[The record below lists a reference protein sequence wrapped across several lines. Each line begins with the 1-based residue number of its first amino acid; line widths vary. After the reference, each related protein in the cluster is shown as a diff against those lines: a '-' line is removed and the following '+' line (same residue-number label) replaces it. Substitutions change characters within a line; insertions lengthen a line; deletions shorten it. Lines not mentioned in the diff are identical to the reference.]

1 MTDAHT
7 PSSDDAENDREYMLL
22 RPEPEAIGAFLGD
35 EGIDIETAVVTSP
48 SGDTPG
54 TLTIQ
59 FWTGKSDRA
68 EQEVKR

>member
-1 MTDAHT
+1 MTDAHA
-7 PSSDDAENDREYMLL
+7 PSPDDAADDEYVLL
-22 RPEPEAIGAFLGD
+22 QPNSEAIGSFLGD

-59 FWTGKSDRA
+59 FWTGNSDRA